1 VGGDAGEGIA
11 GVVQGRDDGRDRGAA
26 AGEIGTGAELAGVAA
41 GWCPGRVGVGELA
54 GPEHYVA
61 DFGGDGGEGRA
72 AVGGEDVPV
81 VGEGAPGPP

>member
-11 GVVQGRDDGRDRGAA
+11 GVVQGRDDGGDRGAA
-26 AGEIGTGAELAGVAA
+26 AGEVGMGAGRAGVGA

-54 GPEHYVA
+54 GPEDQVA
-61 DFGGDGGEGRA
+61 DFGGGGGEGGA